1 MRDWPQLEGPD
12 NLFLTIF
19 LIVAFATIVLFAK
32 TNIYLVPVIL
42 GLISFMY
49 ILYRVCRNK
58 K

>member
-19 LIVAFATIVLFAK
+19 LIVAFSAIILFSK

-42 GLISFMY
+42 GVISFMY
-49 ILYRVCRNK
+49 ILYRVYRNK